1 VTDSTKVPLNDLAR
15 WDEEDFTDVSR
26 LIATVLSSGSFLGGR
41 YTRLL
46 EEQVKNS
53 VPQVCSLGVSNGSD
67 ALYVALKSLGFAQD
81 DVVATVGVAAGYS
94 TNAIL
99 RCGAMPLLIDVE
111 SVTGQMST
119 SYLERAMTSALKV
132 DGVIVTHLYGLV
144 GDIAAISGLCRES
157 GTLLIE
163 DCAQSFGAS
172 CDGQRAGSWGD
183 AAAFSF
189 YPTKN
194 LAALGDGGMVAF
206 KDPNA
211 CARARKIAQYGWSSR
226 YEVEI
231 PDGINSRLDEMQ
243 AAVVLHRLGS
253 VDSRNSR
260 RRDILRRYAEA
271 VTMPRRFI
279 FDDSE
284 RCVAH
289 LAVMRTP
296 TRDRDRT
303 ILNDHGID
311 TAIHYPIPD
320 HHQPAWRHLFEGV
333 SLPNTEAHCQEVLTL
348 PCFPELTEE
357 EIVQVCE
364 ALQSL

>member
-1 VTDSTKVPLNDLAR
+1 MVSSPVVPVNDLG
-15 WDEEDFTDVSR
+15 R
-26 LIATVLSSGSFLGGR
+26 LIEEESSHLMVTISEKVKSAVFLNGTSIDDLETRIGQYLGGR
-41 YTRLL
+41 TSL
-46 EEQVKNS
+46 S
-53 VPQVCSLGVSNGSD
+53 VANGTDALFIALSALGVQSGD
-67 ALYVALKSLGFAQD
+67 A
-81 DVVATVGVAAGYS
+81 VATVGNAAGYS
-94 TNAIL
+94 TNIIL
-99 RCGAMPLLIDVE
+99 RHRATPIICDIDP
-111 SVTGQMST
+111 ST
-119 SYLERAMTSALKV
+119 AQISIDSLRSCIEKKGSLRAL
-132 DGVIVTHLYGLV
+132 IVTHLYGLLTNIDEIAELCCEF
-144 GDIAAISGLCRES
+144 DIK
-157 GTLLIE
+157 LIE
-163 DCAQSFGAS
+163 DCAQAFGARLTGS
-172 CDGQRAGSWGD
+172 PAGSWGD

-206 KDPNA
+206 KNSEA

-226 YEVEI
+226 YEVEL
-231 PDGINSRLDEMQ
+231 PDGINSRLDEIQ

-271 VTMPRRFI
+271 VIMPRRFI

-296 TRDRDRT
+296 TRDRDRK
-303 ILNDHGID
+303 ILNNHGID

-320 HHQPAWRHLFEGV
+320 HHQPAWQHLFGGV

-357 EIVQVCE
+357 EIVRVCE